1 MGLGRP
7 VRVYKLQEIRSSFK
21 GFIYTENKGRH
32 HVFLIENPNAVKMAV
47 LFREIET
54 QRSLNPN
61 LTVCFAAFDELAL
74 KVEI

>member
-1 MGLGRP
+1 
-7 VRVYKLQEIRSSFK
+7 
-21 GFIYTENKGRH
+21 
-32 HVFLIENPNAVKMAV
+32 MAV

-74 KVEI
+74 KVEIRKVKKALVISVQQKRVEAYALLSIKTH